1 MTTPDRIRQAL
12 APAHA
17 QVELTPFAQ
26 ALAGGRVG
34 QAEYVAGLRQM
45 GYLHEALEAALADA
59 APRHPGVAALYDPV
73 KMDRAASIAR
83 DLGVLGEGPID
94 APAAPAARLAAAVAG
109 WAAAKPW
116 ALLGALYVVEG
127 SRMGSMVLARSVG
140 KALGRDP
147 RQPGT
152 GLDYHAD
159 GLATRPHDWRQFR
172 QALAD
177 LPLTEA
183 EAEDVCA
190 AAADTMDGM
199 VELYAA
205 LPAAAPAQATLAAV

>member
-17 QVELTPFAQ
+17 LVELTPFAQ
-26 ALAGGRVG
+26 ALAGGRIG
-34 QAEYVAGLRQM
+34 QPEYVAGLRQM
-45 GYLHEALEAALADA
+45 AYLHEALEAALADA
-59 APRHPGVAALYDPV
+59 APRHAGVAALYDPA
-73 KMDRAASIAR
+73 KMDRTASIAR
-83 DLGVLGEGPID
+83 DLAALGEGPAD
-94 APAAPAARLAAAVAG
+94 APAAAATRVAEAVAG

-159 GLATRPHDWRQFR
+159 GLATRVPDWKRFR

-177 LPLTEA
+177 LSLTEA
-183 EAEDVCA
+183 EAEDVCHA
-190 AAADTMDGM
+190 AAVTMDGM

-205 LPAAAPAQATLAAV
+205 LPVNAPADATLAAV

>member
-34 QAEYVAGLRQM
+34 RADYVAGLRQM
-45 GYLHEALEAALADA
+45 SYLHEALEAALADA
-59 APRHPGVAALYDPV
+59 APRHAGVAALYDPAT
-73 KMDRAASIAR
+73 MDRTASIAR
-83 DLGVLGEGPID
+83 DLAVLGEGAID
-94 APAAPAARLAAAVAG
+94 APAAPAARLADAVAG

-159 GLATRPHDWRQFR
+159 GLATRVPDWKRFR

-177 LPLTEA
+177 LPLTES
-183 EAEDVCA
+183 EAADVCA

-205 LPAAAPAQATLAAV
+205 LPVTAPAEATLAAV

>member
-26 ALAGGRVG
+26 ALAGARVG
-34 QAEYVAGLRQM
+34 RPEYVAGLRQM
-45 GYLHEALEAALADA
+45 AYLHEALEAALAAA
-59 APRHPGVAALYDPV
+59 APRHAGVAALYDPA
-73 KMDRAASIAR
+73 KMDRSASIAR
-83 DLGVLGEGPID
+83 DLAALGEESVD
-94 APAAPAARLAAAVAG
+94 APAAPAARVAEAVAG

-159 GLATRPHDWRQFR
+159 GLATRPQDWRQFR

-177 LPLTEA
+177 LPLTES

-190 AAADTMDGM
+190 AAAVTMDGM

-205 LPAAAPAQATLAAV
+205 LPVTAPAEATLAAV